1 MGSKKGF
8 GVIAI
13 IFIVLGV
20 IVVGTAGV
28 GAAALLG
35 QAPQCQSQ
43 SSGARSEKEIGDT
56 LDKGS
61 VTITD
66 GEATT
71 LAQNYI
77 GGQVENGKICFTKG
91 LAHFSGK
98 KNLGSINP
106 SFYVSSGVDLT
117 GSVPKTTN
125 LSIQFGALPNNP
137 ILSSLAQGVINKLIA
152 DNLSKIELKQQYK
165 ASFTDGSVTV
175 SK

>member
-1 MGSKKGF
+1 MRNQKGF

-13 IFIVLGV
+13 IFIILGV
-20 IVVGTAGV
+20 IVVGTAGA

-35 QAPQCQSQ
+35 KAPQCESQ
-43 SSGARSEKEIGDT
+43 GSGARSEKEIGDA
-56 LDKGS
+56 LDKSS
-61 VTITD
+61 VAITD

-98 KNLGSINP
+98 KNLGSISP
-106 SFYVSSGVDLT
+106 SFYVSAGVDLT

-125 LSIQFGALPNNP
+125 LSIQLGSLPNNLV
-137 ILSSLAQGVINKLIA
+137 ISSLAQGVINKLIA
-152 DNLSKIELKQQYK
+152 DNLSKIELKQKYT
-165 ASFTDGSVTV
+165 ATFTDGSVTI

>member
-1 MGSKKGF
+1 MGSQKGF
-8 GVIAI
+8 GAIAI
-13 IFIVLGV
+13 IFMVLGV
-20 IVVGTAGV
+20 IVVGSAGA

-43 SSGARSEKEIGDT
+43 AAGVRSDKEIGDA
-56 LDKGS
+56 LEKGS
-61 VTITD
+61 ITITD

-77 GGQVENGKICFTKG
+77 GGQVEDGKICFTKG

-98 KNLGSINP
+98 KNLGSITP
-106 SFYVSSGVDLT
+106 SFYVTAGVDLT
-117 GSVPKTTN
+117 GSVPNATN
-125 LSIQFGALPNNP
+125 LSIQFGSLPNNP

-152 DNLSKIELKQQYK
+152 DDLSKIELKQQYK
-165 ASFTDGSVTV
+165 ASFTDGSVTI